1 MYGNTIRLNPYP
13 VTGIGDVV
21 GVGVLV
27 GVFVGVIVG
36 VGVTVLVGVGVTVLV
51 GVLVGVIDGVGVG
64 VGVMDV
70 KVFQYPLFV
79 NQILASV
86 AEENVCGDPYSFA
99 TYSAI
104 LIKELSVKSSD
115 LKNPTDAETPDISVG
130 WVFPETGTPI
140 TYPKSSS
147 GPIHQVT
154 PPGLIL

>member
-1 MYGNTIRLNPYP
+1 VLGFVVPEFRLGFAKFGNIVFPEVGGAYGKTTKLYPKP

-27 GVFVGVIVG
+27 GVL
-36 VGVTVLVGVGVTVLV
+36 VGVTV

-64 VGVMDV
+64 VGVIDV
-70 KVFQYPLFV
+70 KVFQKPLLV
-79 NQILASV
+79 NHILASL

-104 LIKELSVKSSD
+104 PINELSVKSSD

-130 WVFPETGTPI
+130 
-140 TYPKSSS
+140 
-147 GPIHQVT
+147 
-154 PPGLIL
+154 

>member
-1 MYGNTIRLNPYP
+1 LNPYP

-21 GVGVLV
+21 GVGV
-27 GVFVGVIVG
+27 
-36 VGVTVLVGVGVTVLV
+36 TV

-64 VGVMDV
+64 VIDV
-70 KVFQYPLFV
+70 KVFQKPLLV
-79 NQILASV
+79 NHILASL

-104 LIKELSVKSSD
+104 PINELSVKSSD